1 MKLFI
6 KTASLLCLTVL
17 IAMISIDF
25 AYSNSD
31 IINIGKVSL
40 ISGSAQI
47 QRGEETDWLKLSFD
61 DKINVGDKIK
71 VADES
76 KLEICY
82 NDGNILRVT
91 PNSELEI
98 ALESIKLHNG
108 QTWLRIV
115 KVGSKFEVI
124 APTFVAGVRGTIFSV
139 TAKAKDNQKTGAVKV
154 WKGLVET
161 KTPQKA
167 VMVSEGLHASI
178 DDAII
183 SEPVNFDP
191 KSANEFSEGSW
202 QASDADTAYKRY
214 INLLFSGIDS
224 NLVSTN
230 PELKR
235 QLEERKKLPE
245 VSEAYNTYK
254 NYNDAQAIE
263 NAINQ

>member
-17 IAMISIDF
+17 ITMISINF

-40 ISGSAQI
+40 IAGNVQI
-47 QRGEETDWLKLSFD
+47 QRGEQTEWLKLSFD

-82 NDGNILRVT
+82 NDGNILRIT
-91 PNSELEI
+91 PGSELEI
-98 ALESIKLHNG
+98 ALESIKLYNG

-115 KVGSKFEVI
+115 KAGSKFEVI
-124 APTFVAGVRGTIFSV
+124 APTFVAGVRGTVFAV
-139 TAKAKDNQKTGAVKV
+139 TADAKNNKKSGAVKV
-154 WKGLVET
+154 WKGMVET
-161 KTPQKA
+161 KTAKKS
-167 VMVSEGLHASI
+167 VILSEGLNSSI
-178 DDAII
+178 DDSII
-183 SEPVNFDP
+183 SEPVSFDL
-191 KSANEFSEGSW
+191 KSVNEFSEGSW
-202 QASDADTAYKRY
+202 QASDSDTAYKRY

-224 NLVSTN
+224 NLISTN

-254 NYNDAQAIE
+254 NFTDAQAIE

>member
-1 MKLFI
+1 MKIFI

-17 IAMISIDF
+17 ITIISINL

-31 IINIGKVSL
+31 IINVGKVSL
-40 ISGSAQI
+40 LAGTVQI
-47 QRGEETDWLKLSFD
+47 QRGEQTDWLKLSFD

-98 ALESIKLHNG
+98 ALESIKLYNG

-124 APTFVAGVRGTIFSV
+124 APTFVAGVRGTVFAV
-139 TAKAKDNQKTGAVKV
+139 TANAKNNKKSGAVKV
-154 WKGLVET
+154 WKGSVET

-167 VMVSEGLHASI
+167 VMVTEGLHTSI
-178 DDAII
+178 DEAVI

-191 KSANEFSEGSW
+191 KVANEFSEGSW
-202 QASDADTAYKRY
+202 QANDADTAYKRY

-245 VSEAYNTYK
+245 ISEAYNTYK

>member
-17 IAMISIDF
+17 ITMFSLNF
-25 AYSNSD
+25 AYSNTD
-31 IINIGKVSL
+31 IINLGKVSL
-40 ISGSAQI
+40 ISGTVQI
-47 QRGEETDWLKLSFD
+47 QRGEQADWLKLSFD

-71 VADES
+71 VAEES

-98 ALESIKLHNG
+98 ALESIKLFNG

-115 KVGSKFEVI
+115 KVGSKFEVV
-124 APTFVAGVRGTIFSV
+124 APTFVAGVRGTVFSV
-139 TAKAKDNQKTGAVKV
+139 KADAKNNKKSGAVKV

-161 KTPQKA
+161 KAGEKS
-167 VMVSEGLHASI
+167 VMVSEGLHTSI
-178 DDAII
+178 DDSII
-183 SEPVNFDP
+183 ADPMNFDP

-202 QASDADTAYKRY
+202 QASDTDTAYKRY

-224 NLVSTN
+224 NLVSSN

-245 VSEAYNTYK
+245 VDEAYNTYK
-254 NYNDAQAIE
+254 NFSDAQAIE